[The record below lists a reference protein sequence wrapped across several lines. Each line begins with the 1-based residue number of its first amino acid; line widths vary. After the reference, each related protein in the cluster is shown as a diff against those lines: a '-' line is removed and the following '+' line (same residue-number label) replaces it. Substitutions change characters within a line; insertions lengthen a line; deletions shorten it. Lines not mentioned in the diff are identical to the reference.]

1 MPSCLQQYYRIQL
14 TMTYLNLFSLFS
26 SGMENLDEL
35 LSAVMQRIG
44 AANDHDRPHILVK
57 TQLFLVLYDFIL
69 L

>member
-1 MPSCLQQYYRIQL
+1 
-14 TMTYLNLFSLFS
+14 MTYLNLFSLFS